1 MRLVQVDLRNVTGRP
16 LEGLAERS
24 TVNLDTSLDN
34 SVILSESED
43 IKEARRAD
51 AEGLS
56 VAAFSRRQVA

>member
-24 TVNLDTSLDN
+24 TVNLDASLDD
-34 SVILSESED
+34 SVILSESEY
-43 IKEARRAD
+43 IEEARRAD

-56 VAAFSRRQVA
+56 VAASCRRQVA